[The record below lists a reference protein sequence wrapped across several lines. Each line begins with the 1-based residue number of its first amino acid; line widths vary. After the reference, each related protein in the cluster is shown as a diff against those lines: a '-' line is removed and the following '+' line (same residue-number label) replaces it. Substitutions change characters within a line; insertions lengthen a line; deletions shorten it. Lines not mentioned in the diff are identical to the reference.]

1 MVDAT
6 INSSNFPAGTMM
18 QRLTPDHREL
28 GIREGFLVVTLT
40 WLVAAAMGALPYIFS
55 SEPQVD
61 GIVDAY
67 FESMSGF
74 TTTGASVLTDIEAL
88 PRSLLIWRSLTQW
101 LGGIGFVVLALAVL
115 PKLAVGGQQL
125 MDVEAP
131 GPETEKLTPRIAET
145 ARRLWVVY
153 LGLTAAELAIL
164 LAIGYGGLS
173 PQMDFF
179 NALAHTFATIS
190 TGGFSPNARSV
201 EPFGAEAQWVI
212 SVFMLLGAVNFA
224 LMFRA
229 VRRPRVLRH
238 DEELRVFLLVIAAA
252 TALVAVELLTYD
264 DMGLHD
270 AIRHAAF
277 QVARSSRPPGLRVPT
292 SPFGRHCL
300 C

>member
-1 MVDAT
+1 MA
-6 INSSNFPAGTMM
+6 SSMPTSSRCRLHDDRRVGT
-18 QRLTPDHREL
+18 HRH
-28 GIREGFLVVTLT
+28 R
-40 WLVAAAMGALPYIFS
+40 
-55 SEPQVD
+55 
-61 GIVDAY
+61 
-67 FESMSGF
+67 
-74 TTTGASVLTDIEAL
+74 GASSITVDLALTH
-88 PRSLLIWRSLTQW
+88 PW

-201 EPFGAEAQWVI
+201 EP
-212 SVFMLLGAVNFA
+212 LT
-224 LMFRA
+224 
-229 VRRPRVLRH
+229 RH
-238 DEELRVFLLVIAAA
+238 S
-252 TALVAVELLTYD
+252 
-264 DMGLHD
+264 G
-270 AIRHAAF
+270 
-277 QVARSSRPPGLRVPT
+277 
-292 SPFGRHCL
+292 
-300 C
+300 